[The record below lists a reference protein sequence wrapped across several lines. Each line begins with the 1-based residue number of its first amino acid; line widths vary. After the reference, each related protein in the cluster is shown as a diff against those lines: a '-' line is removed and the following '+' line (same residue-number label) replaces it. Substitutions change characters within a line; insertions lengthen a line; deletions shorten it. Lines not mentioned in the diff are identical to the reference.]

1 MAAFVL
7 GNGTSRQEISIDQL
21 LQLGSVYACNGVYRT
36 HLVTALVATDH
47 PISKV
52 IQESGYSKNN
62 RFYTRRPIPGLG
74 AEIVP
79 KPYFGFSS
87 GPIATAVAATDK
99 NTRIYLLGFDMGPD
113 IQGKFN
119 NVFAG
124 TEFYKSMGAA
134 PTYSGNWIKQLIKV
148 VQDFPNQTFIRVVG
162 ATTASISELA
172 TVKNLEHMPMASF
185 LERINN
191 RKDL

>member
-36 HLVTALVATDH
+36 HAVTALIATDH

-52 IQESGYSKNN
+52 IQESGYSKIN
-62 RFYTRRPIPGLG
+62 RFYTRRPITGLG

-87 GPIATAVAATDK
+87 GPIATAVAAMDK
-99 NTRIYLLGFDMGPD
+99 NTRIYLLGFDMGPNE
-113 IQGKFN
+113 QGKFN

-124 TEFYKSMGAA
+124 TEFYKALGAA
-134 PTYSGNWIKQLIKV
+134 PTYTGNWVKQLTKV
-148 VQDFPNQTFIRVVG
+148 VQDFSNQKFIRVVG

-191 RKDL
+191 KKDL

>member
-36 HLVTALVATDH
+36 HAVTALIATDH

-52 IQESGYSKNN
+52 IQESGYSKIN
-62 RFYTRRPIPGLG
+62 RFYTRRPITGLG

-87 GPIATAVAATDK
+87 GPIATAVAAMDK

-113 IQGKFN
+113 TQGKFN

-124 TEFYKSMGAA
+124 TDFYKDIGAA
-134 PTYSGNWIKQLIKV
+134 PTYTGNWVKQLTKV
-148 VQDFPNQTFIRVVG
+148 IQDFPNQKFIRVIG

-172 TVKNLEHMPMASF
+172 TVKNLEHMLMTSF

-191 RKDL
+191 EKDL